1 MKGVGYI
8 ERLSRLKTHIE
19 FEHLVPAEPFLSNAL
34 GLVA

>member
-8 ERLSRLKTHIE
+8 ERLSGLKTHME